1 MQASEIKQSA
11 IGKFRDKTATIG
23 IVGLGYVGLPLMLRY
38 AETGF
43 KVLGFDIDAEKVNKL
58 NKGETYIEHITADK
72 IAAARA
78 AGPDHVWELDL
89 SALGSPDGEGG
100 ASVGRARMRVL
111 ERGVGETRSCGT
123 GCCAVAVALLAEN
136 DSNAA
141 LALSGDL
148 LMTGPTRTNVM
159 DLAVLLVERP

>member
-72 IAAARA
+72 IAAAHA
-78 AGPDHVWELDL
+78 AGFEATTDF
-89 SALGSPDGEGG
+89 SRIGE
-100 ASVGRARMRVL
+100 A
-111 ERGVGETRSCGT
+111 E
-123 GCCAVAVALLAEN
+123 AVILCV
-136 DSNAA
+136 
-141 LALSGDL
+141 
-148 LMTGPTRTNVM
+148 PTPMNK
-159 DLAVLLVERP
+159 

>member
-43 KVLGFDIDAEKVNKL
+43 KVLGFDIDSEKVNKL
-58 NKGETYIEHITADK
+58 NNGETYIEHITADK

-78 AGPDHVWELDL
+78 AGFEATTDF
-89 SALGSPDGEGG
+89 SRIGEVE
-100 ASVGRARMRVL
+100 AVILCARAR
-111 ERGVGETRSCGT
+111 SCRWNPPPIRARPKKS
-123 GCCAVAVALLAEN
+123 CCRAWKKAV
-136 DSNAA
+136 
-141 LALSGDL
+141 
-148 LMTGPTRTNVM
+148 
-159 DLAVLLVERP
+159 

>member
-58 NKGETYIEHITADK
+58 NNGETYIEHTSRPTKSLPPAPPVSK
-72 IAAARA
+72 PPPTSPA
-78 AGPDHVWELDL
+78 
-89 SALGSPDGEGG
+89 SAKRKP
-100 ASVGRARMRVL
+100 
-111 ERGVGETRSCGT
+111 
-123 GCCAVAVALLAEN
+123 
-136 DSNAA
+136 
-141 LALSGDL
+141 
-148 LMTGPTRTNVM
+148 
-159 DLAVLLVERP
+159 

>member
-78 AGPDHVWELDL
+78 AG
-89 SALGSPDGEGG
+89 
-100 ASVGRARMRVL
+100 
-111 ERGVGETRSCGT
+111 T
-123 GCCAVAVALLAEN
+123 AV
-136 DSNAA
+136 
-141 LALSGDL
+141 
-148 LMTGPTRTNVM
+148 
-159 DLAVLLVERP
+159 

>member
-43 KVLGFDIDAEKVNKL
+43 KVLGFDIDAEKVDKL
-58 NKGETYIEHITADK
+58 NNGETYIEHITADK

-78 AGPDHVWELDL
+78 AGFSVLQHSGSQKLAAQMKKADASGAKV
-89 SALGSPDGEGG
+89 ALIVGEG
-100 ASVGRARMRVL
+100 
-111 ERGVGETRSCGT
+111 E
-123 GCCAVAVALLAEN
+123 LAEGKASLK
-136 DSNAA
+136 DMQQGRGQVSVPAA
-141 LALSGDL
+141 DL
-148 LMTGPTRTNVM
+148 LQQLNEWIR
-159 DLAVLLVERP
+159 